1 MGHQGGGQCTGR
13 RISRR
18 QLAAGASTAVIG
30 ASLHI
35 RHETR
40 AFQEVATPATPIP
53 GTAPPIAT
61 PIASP
66 VASPGATPIAGPY
79 LEVSPPA
86 VRFDE
91 RFDIAVTGV
100 EPGQPV
106 TITSRLGEYG
116 PSWTATA
123 TYTAKA
129 LYGAADLGYV
139 DPASMIPID
148 GTFGV
153 ADTMAFIWA
162 AQAPGSPWYTFPRQ
176 GESETV
182 TITAALGDVEIGNAT
197 IERLIPAGAEG
208 AVEVDE
214 EGLVGRFFHPAG
226 ESTQP
231 APAVIVIGGSEG
243 GLSPYGDLTASVL
256 ASHGYAA
263 LNLAYWG
270 TAGLPDVFE
279 NIPLEYFGA
288 AIGWLQRHPAVDPER
303 IAIHGTSR
311 GGEGALLIGSYYP
324 QIKAVVSNV
333 GSGYVIQAPWSPD
346 ATPAWTW
353 RGEPLSYLP
362 WELAPSVDEIARAEI
377 PVERINGPVL
387 LTGGDAD
394 GLWPS
399 SWWSQV
405 ALVRLRRHEH
415 PWADQLLRYP
425 GAGHAIGVPYQP
437 VAPLLGG
444 FSGLELGGDPHS
456 NAIANAN
463 SWPAIVAMLDSR
475 LKSPS

>member
-1 MGHQGGGQCTGR
+1 MGQHGGGQRTGW

-18 QLAAGASTAVIG
+18 QLATGASTAVIG

-35 RHETR
+35 RHESR
-40 AFQEVATPATPIP
+40 AFQVATPATPVP
-53 GTAPPIAT
+53 DAAT

-66 VASPGATPIAGPY
+66 DASPGATSIAGPY
-79 LEVSPPA
+79 LEVSPLA

-182 TITAALGDVEIGNAT
+182 TITAALGDAEIGNAT

-214 EGLVGRFFHPAG
+214 EGLVGRFFHPA
-226 ESTQP
+226 EASSEP

-279 NIPLEYFGA
+279 NLPLEYFGA

-324 QIKAVVSNV
+324 QIKAVISNG
-333 GSGYVIQAPWSPD
+333 GSGLVQPAPWS
-346 ATPAWTW
+346 ATPVPAWTW
-353 RGEPLSYLP
+353 GGEPLP
-362 WELAPSVDEIARAEI
+362 FVGMPGWTEEDITQVEI
-377 PVERINGPVL
+377 PVERIDGPVL
-387 LTGGDAD
+387 LIAGDAD
-394 GLWPS
+394 GLWPA
-399 SWWSQV
+399 SWFSRF
-405 ALVRLRRHEH
+405 ALDRLRKHDH

-425 GAGHAIGVPYQP
+425 GAGHGIGVPYQP
-437 VAPLLGG
+437 VAPSLGSY
-444 FSGLELGGDPHS
+444 FGLELGGDAHS
-456 NAIANAN
+456 NAIANAS
-463 SWPAIVAMLDSR
+463 SWPAILATLAAR
-475 LKSPS
+475 PKSPS